1 MFSGIMNLGSN
12 DIFIIIFI
20 AILVQYINYSTICY
34 QQYIGTNININ
45 IGRIRKILI
54 GREYR

>member
-20 AILVQYINYSTICY
+20 AILVQYINYSSICY